1 MEEKLSIVVPVYNN
15 ERDLKRCLDSI
26 INLDYQNLEIIL
38 VDDGSTDDSLSI
50 ITDYAARDERIK
62 VISQQNLGVSAA
74 RNTGLSQATG
84 RYIMFVDAD
93 DYVLS
98 PLRTVLSDEQT
109 ADLNVFGFE
118 SGKEKKVVRNQYYDA
133 DEVIQAKVMMMENP
147 TQYLTAW
154 GKIFKIDL
162 IRKYNLRFNTNL
174 RVAEDGNFMLQY
186 LMKCE
191 TLKFSLPVGYHYSKD
206 TKSVMTTF
214 DRKSED
220 YLIALEESEKDLEGC
235 SPEIQKA
242 FNTYVMMHLNIIM
255 VHETF
260 ASANRANYGLKIKQL
275 KHFLNK
281 PIFKEAL
288 SSIKFSECHGLR
300 MLPVALLKLH
310 AYRLSSILF
319 IVRAKQNEKQIK
331 NQCE

>member
-1 MEEKLSIVVPVYNN
+1 MEEKLSIIIPVYNN
-15 ERDLKRCLDSI
+15 EEYLKRCLDSI

-38 VDDGSTDDSLSI
+38 VDDGSTDDSLAI
-50 ITDYAARDERIK
+50 MTDYAAKDDRIK
-62 VISQQNLGVSAA
+62 AISQQNLGVSVA
-74 RNTGLSQATG
+74 RNTGLAQATG
-84 RYIMFVDAD
+84 EYIMFVDAD

-98 PLRTVLSDEQT
+98 PLKIVLNDEQT

-118 SGKEKKVVRNQYYDA
+118 SGMEQKVVKAAYYDSEKA
-133 DEVIQAKVMMMENP
+133 VKAKIMMMENP

-154 GKIFKIDL
+154 GKIFRHDL
-162 IRKYNLRFNTNL
+162 IKQYHLRFNTNL

-191 TLKFSLPVGYHYSKD
+191 TIKFSLPVGYHYSKD
-206 TKSVMTTF
+206 TESVMTTF

-220 YLIALEESEKDLEGC
+220 YLIALEESERNLEGC
-235 SPEIQKA
+235 PAKIQKA
-242 FNTYVMMHLNIIM
+242 FSTYVMIHFNIIM

-260 ASANRANYGLKIKQL
+260 ASANPVKYSLKIKQL
-275 KHFLNK
+275 KQLLSK

-288 SSIKFSECHGLR
+288 SEIKFSECHGLR
-300 MLPVALLKLH
+300 MLPIVLLKMH

-319 IVRAKQNEKQIK
+319 VIRAKQNEKQV
-331 NQCE
+331 ED